1 MVFIVVR
8 RRRENDSRGGYTAGG
23 SSGAFA
29 ATRGDDYKPIVRG
42 DFSSS
47 ASSTPSGTEV

>member
-23 SSGAFA
+23 STGAFA
-29 ATRGDDYKPIVRG
+29 TTRDDYKPIVRG